1 MCEMTA
7 QEKWAGWDLPT
18 VGPAG
23 RGLRCASGSG
33 TSIYVLGGGMV
44 WTFQL

>member
-1 MCEMTA
+1 MCEMTV